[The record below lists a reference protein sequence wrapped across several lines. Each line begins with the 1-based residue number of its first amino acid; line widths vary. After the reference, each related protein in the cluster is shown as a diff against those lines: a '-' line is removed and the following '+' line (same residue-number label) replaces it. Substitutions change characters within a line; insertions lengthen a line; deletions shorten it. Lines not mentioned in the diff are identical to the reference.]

1 MLLLSVLPSIILFI
15 VIWKCDRYE
24 KEPPRL
30 LLKLFLFGIAA
41 DILAAM
47 IGLGWIATLA
57 RLYLMYKGITN
68 ALNGRKEPLPYIGTL
83 GDK

>member
-1 MLLLSVLPSIILFI
+1 MKRREPLTNTQLLMSIAIGIF
-15 VIWKCDRYE
+15 VIMY
-24 KEPPRL
+24 
-30 LLKLFLFGIAA
+30 G
-41 DILAAM
+41 AAM